1 MRKKSEENPRFFYL
15 LEELKEKVIQ
25 DPLVIALGLSATIF
39 VVAGIFLLLPQK
51 NETSIR
57 VLEESPSESGEAVLD
72 IAGAVLKPGVYK
84 LPAGSRLSDAVAQ
97 AGGFAPNADDEYI
110 SKSINLAQK
119 VSDGAKIYIPKKGE
133 AVQSFSS
140 QNSGALSSS
149 IGGKI
154 NINTASQSQLE
165 SLPGIGPVTAG
176 KIIAARPYQGVDE
189 LLVKK
194 IVGQKTFEK
203 IKGDISVF

>member
-97 AGGFAPNADDEYI
+97 AGGFAPNADAEYI

>member
-97 AGGFAPNADDEYI
+97 AGGFAPNADAEYI

-140 QNSGALSSS
+140 QNSGASSSS